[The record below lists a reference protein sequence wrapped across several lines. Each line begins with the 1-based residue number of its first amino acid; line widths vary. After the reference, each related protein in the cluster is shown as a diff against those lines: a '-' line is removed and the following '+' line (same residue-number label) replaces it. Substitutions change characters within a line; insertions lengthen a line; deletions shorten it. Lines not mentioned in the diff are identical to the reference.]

1 MVTSSNSGLRGVATT
16 LADVTLIAAT
26 LDPDGR
32 RVTLTERTWKHIK
45 EEHPELAPHL
55 REIMAAVR
63 EPDVRLAGRRAGEE
77 WCVRKPLGHGLW
89 LRVVV
94 HYEGD
99 EGWIATSHHQ
109 RSLPDA

>member
-1 MVTSSNSGLRGVATT
+1 MTS
-16 LADVTLIAAT
+16 IAAT

-45 EEHPELAPHL
+45 EEHPELAPRL

-63 EPDVRLAGRRAGEE
+63 EPDVRLRGRRAGEE
-77 WCVRKPLGHGLW
+77 WYFLESLGHGVW

-94 HYEGD
+94 QYEGD